1 MDQKKFLRE
10 RLEEACAIGAGIM
23 DQIHIISE
31 IVTALEAVRWNGGRL
46 FICGVGGGAGNG
58 THFAGDVFKSCEIQT
73 ICLTD
78 NVPTLTAFTNDEGW
92 NEVFVQQLKVWNLTK
107 FDALFVF
114 SVGGGDAQRHISAN
128 IVKAI
133 DHAKDRLAK
142 VLGIVGKE
150 NGYTAQNGDS
160 VVVIPNFNPDFM
172 TTHTEGWQGYLS
184 HFIVECLRKRGAK
197 WETTK

>member
-1 MDQKKFLRE
+1 MKEFIRTRLKEAENIAQLLIEQANVIQK
-10 RLEEACAIGAGIM
+10 
-23 DQIHIISE
+23 
-31 IVTALEAVRWNGGRL
+31 IVDILNYVQQNDGRL

-58 THFAGDVFKSCEIQT
+58 AHFAGDLFKSCEIQT
-73 ICLTD
+73 ICLAD

-92 NEVFVQQLKVWNLTK
+92 DEVFVQQLKIWNLTK

-114 SVGGGDAQRHISAN
+114 SVGGGDAQRKISAN

-133 DHAKDRLAK
+133 DYAKERLTK
-142 VLGIVGKE
+142 VVGIVGKAT
-150 NGYTAQNGDS
+150 GYTAQNGDA
-160 VVVIPNFNPDFM
+160 VIVIPKVNPDFM